1 MKKLN
6 MKRFYEN
13 KETRNARYETIRE
26 WKREREEGRR
36 WKRFEMERET
46 FDARIEEELDAYE
59 AMMRNL

>member
-46 FDARIEEELDAYE
+46 FDARIEEELDVYE